1 MFQIRQDDLT
11 GEATRALLALHMAGM
26 LADTPPEFAF
36 VLDLSGLQRPEIT
49 VWTVWDGDA
58 VAGVGALKDLGD
70 RTGEL
75 KSMRTAPAHLRKGV
89 AAALLDHLIAEGR
102 RRGYRR
108 LSLETGT
115 AAAFDPAVA
124 LYRSRGFQSGEPFA
138 DYEPSAFNQFLHLDL

>member
-11 GEATRALLALHMAGM
+11 GEPTRALLALHMAGM

-49 VWTVWDGDA
+49 VWTVWDGDE
-58 VAGVGALKDLGD
+58 VAGVGALKALGD
-70 RTGEL
+70 GTGEL
-75 KSMRTAPAHLRKGV
+75 KSMRTAPTHLRKGV

-115 AAAFDPAVA
+115 AASFDPAVA
-124 LYRSRGFQSGEPFA
+124 LYRSRGFQSGEPFD